1 MAKVERKT
9 TYFAKPGPAN
19 TKDVI
24 DAVADR
30 VKEGG
35 IKTVVVASTSG
46 STGVKF
52 ASAFKGKVKVLAVS
66 HEKMDPKFKDRIVK
80 LGGIAID
87 GTHLPLHKRNMDK
100 MRNTLYILG
109 QGFKVAVEVALIAVD
124 KGILKPYEDVIAV
137 AGTDRGSDTALVLR
151 ATSTKEIFDRD
162 HSKRLAVKEVIAMP
176 LDKRWWD

>member
-66 HEKMDPKFKDRIVK
+66 HEKMDPKLKDRIVK
-80 LGGIAID
+80 LGGTRSTDAPSTAQEEHGQD
-87 GTHLPLHKRNMDK
+87 KKHPLHFGPG
-100 MRNTLYILG
+100 L
-109 QGFKVAVEVALIAVD
+109 QGCS
-124 KGILKPYEDVIAV
+124 G
-137 AGTDRGSDTALVLR
+137 GSPDSR
-151 ATSTKEIFDRD
+151 
-162 HSKRLAVKEVIAMP
+162 
-176 LDKRWWD
+176 